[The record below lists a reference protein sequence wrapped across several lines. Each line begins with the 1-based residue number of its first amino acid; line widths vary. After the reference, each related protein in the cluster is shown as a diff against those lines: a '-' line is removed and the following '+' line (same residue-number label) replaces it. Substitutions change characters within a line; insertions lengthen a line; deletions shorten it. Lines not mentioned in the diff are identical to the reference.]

1 MATRIDMPQLG
12 LTMEKGTILQWLKA
26 EGEKLEK
33 GQPVVLIQTE
43 KVEYEVEAPAAGT
56 LLKVAAKEGAEL
68 PVGGL
73 MGILGQ
79 PGEDVSRL
87 LSAERRTQ
95 PSGPGTRSA
104 EDGKP
109 RAESREPRVE
119 RRAPG
124 AEIRDEAAP
133 VRAASERVKISPVA
147 KKLAQDHGIDVATL
161 AGTGPEGRI
170 VREDVEQAIAKK
182 SREPR
187 ALPAAPR
194 QQAGESREEATA
206 ERRAPSA
213 ERREE
218 RREIPES
225 IPLTGIRKAIFDRMG
240 QSWREAARVTLF
252 ADADMSETARLRREK
267 GGEWERRFGIKPS
280 YSDLIHMAVARALRE
295 EPRINCR
302 LDGQAVRIRRE
313 VNLAF
318 AVDLG
323 EGLVAAVIKD
333 ADRKSLGDLA
343 KAARDLAERARS
355 SRLTPDDMADGTFT
369 VTNLGVVGVESF
381 TPIINPPQAGIL
393 GVGKILEKPVVRDS
407 GIHIRP
413 MMTLSLVFDHR
424 LIDGAPAAKFLAKV
438 KELLEQPGW
447 ME

>member
-56 LLKVAAKEGAEL
+56 LLKVVAKEGEEL

-79 PGEDVSRL
+79 PGEDVSAL
-87 LSAERRTQ
+87 LAGATASGEPSTQ
-95 PSGPGTRSA
+95 RV
-104 EDGKP
+104 
-109 RAESREPRVE
+109 AESREPRAESRAGAVAPG
-119 RRAPG
+119 RAPG
-124 AEIRDEAAP
+124 
-133 VRAASERVKISPVA
+133 ERIKISPVA
-147 KKLAQDHGIDVATL
+147 KKLAQEHGIDIATL
-161 AGTGPEGRI
+161 TGSGPEGRI
-170 VREDVEQAIAKK
+170 VREDIEQAIATK
-182 SREPR
+182 SQEPR
-187 ALPAAPR
+187 A
-194 QQAGESREEATA
+194 ESREGAV
-206 ERRAPSA
+206 
-213 ERREE
+213 
-218 RREIPES
+218 PEV
-225 IPLTGIRKAIFDRMG
+225 IPLAGIRKVIFDRMG

-252 ADADMSETARLRREK
+252 ADADMTEVVRLRQAK
-267 GGEWERRFGIKPS
+267 GAEWERGFGIKPS

-302 LDGQAVRIRRE
+302 LDGQGVRIRKE

-323 EGLVAAVIKD
+323 EGLVTAVIRS
-333 ADRKSLGDLA
+333 ADKKSLGDLA
-343 KAARDLAERARS
+343 KKARDLAERARS
-355 SRLTPDDMADGTFT
+355 GRLAPDDMADGTFT
-369 VTNLGVVGVESF
+369 VTNLGGLGVESF

-393 GVGKILEKPVVRDS
+393 GVGKILEKPVVLGG
-407 GIHIRP
+407 GIHIRS

-438 KELLEQPGW
+438 KELLEQPAW
-447 ME
+447 IQ